1 MTQVMVF
8 GREDWHAG
16 ATEQEGDQV
25 LQALEAGN
33 VVAFDRL
40 PFALSEP
47 ERALTQ
53 SSLLGSSKNISYAS
67 STGQLK
73 GCDAGPAQLQ
83 VLAAMLARFA
93 ASSQALVRTVL
104 APYSDGLQVARTSFR
119 PQEIKGRLTSWRKD
133 DTRLHVDS
141 FPSSPVQGRRIL
153 RVFSNVNPYGEPRVW
168 RVGGSFDEVASR
180 YELPGPL
187 WGSSQLL
194 DWLHITKSRRTPYD
208 HHMLRLHDSLKA
220 DPAYQSGA
228 QLTHEF
234 APGTTW
240 LVFTDQV
247 PHAAMSGRYALEQ
260 TFLLP
265 VQYMRD
271 VQRAPVKVLERVL
284 GRELV

>member
-1 MTQVMVF
+1 MTQVLAF
-8 GREDWHAG
+8 DREDWRMP
-16 ATEQEGDQV
+16 ATVEEGDAV
-25 LQALEAGN
+25 VQALEAGD
-33 VVAFDRL
+33 VVAFERL
-40 PFALSEP
+40 PFVLSEQELALS
-47 ERALTQ
+47 Q

-67 STGQLK
+67 ATGQLK
-73 GCDAGPAQLQ
+73 GCDAGPGELQ
-83 VLAAMLARFA
+83 ILGAMLARFA
-93 ASSQALVRTVL
+93 EHSQALVRAVL
-104 APYSDGLQVARTSFR
+104 APYSEGLQVARTSFR
-119 PQEIKGRLTSWRKD
+119 PQEIKGRQTSWRKD

-153 RVFSNVNPYGEPRVW
+153 RVFSNVNPFGESRVW

-180 YELPGPL
+180 YEMPGPL

-194 DWLHITKSRRTPYD
+194 NWLHITKSRRTLYD
-208 HHMLRLHDSLKA
+208 HHMLRLHDSLKSDA
-220 DPAYQSGA
+220 AYQTGTQS
-228 QLTHEF
+228 THQF

-247 PHAAMSGRYALEQ
+247 PHAAMSGRYAMEQ

-271 VQRAPVKVLERVL
+271 MQRSPVKVLERVL